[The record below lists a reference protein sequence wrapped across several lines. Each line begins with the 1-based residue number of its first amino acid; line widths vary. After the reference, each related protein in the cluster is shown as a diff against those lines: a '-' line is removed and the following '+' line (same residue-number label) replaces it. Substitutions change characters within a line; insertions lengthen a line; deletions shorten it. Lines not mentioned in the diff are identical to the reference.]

1 MKKESRKEELID
13 YLLLLNGYVTVKELA
28 NIFNVSERTIHNDL
42 LSLAEVGYNID
53 KKQGIGVKLQ
63 KNDSNKKICFEQ
75 VDRKIEIAE
84 ILIINEDKITIQQLA
99 DNYYVSK
106 SSIQADL
113 NAIKNDLIDDYT
125 AKIVSDIK
133 GTRIEGTEE
142 EIQRLLVKFNEKYL
156 VNNLKYFNSKTIIG
170 VYSNYYP
177 EKIVNACSKIIR
189 SFDLFSLQI
198 RDSYYLLNIFNVL
211 VVLIYRISKDKHI
224 EQNKVDVNLDEV
236 MNLNNY
242 LIAKDIFKL
251 INESIDFNYHDK
263 DIFYLSVYIRANG
276 IRFLANKQI
285 YEDKFIKNIEL
296 LIEKIS
302 ANLNVNLNDDEEL
315 KNNLCL
321 HIINMKFRSVNNIR
335 VKNPLLSQIKEEFK
349 VMYNLTWIVMEELKD
364 VLGVKINEDEVGF
377 IMIHLQTSY
386 DRNQKNKKI
395 LIVCPNGFTMGNF
408 ILNRIRLLFPLLD
421 NIEVI
426 SHDNLKKVNLEK
438 IDLIISTIPLEVE
451 NVRIVQVSSLITE
464 RDIKLIGEIYTDII
478 SHTDINYGIKNKY
491 IKSYVDNDLFFENS
505 TSTTMEE
512 VIDIVCENLLD
523 KGIVKEGYKES
534 VIERENK
541 GGTSIATLSAV
552 PHGSLELVNETKI
565 VFWINKSAIKWG
577 KYNVKVIVFICLA
590 KKDVK
595 LAKKILEDVFSL
607 INTKEKVEKELL
619 ICTKDELYKKIIGG

>member
-1 MKKESRKEELID
+1 MKKESRKEELIN
-13 YLLLLNGYVTVKELA
+13 YLLLLNDYITVKELA
-28 NIFNVSERTIHNDL
+28 NTFNVSERTVHNDL
-42 LSLAEVGYNID
+42 SSLAEMGYDLD

-63 KNDSNKKICFEQ
+63 KSDSNKKFSFDQ

-84 ILIINEDKITIQQLA
+84 KLIINEDKITIQQLA
-99 DNYYVSK
+99 DDYYISK
-106 SSIQADL
+106 SSIMADL
-113 NAIKNDLIDDYT
+113 TAIKSDLIDENT

-133 GTRIEGTEE
+133 GTRIEGSEE
-142 EIQRLLVKFNEKYL
+142 EIQKLLLKFNEKYL
-156 VNNLKYFNSKTIIG
+156 VNNLKYFNSKTIVG

-177 EKIVNACSKIIR
+177 EEIVNACSKIIG
-189 SFDLFSLQI
+189 SFDSFSLQI
-198 RDSYYLLNIFNVL
+198 RDSYYLLNVFNVL
-211 VVLIYRISKDKHI
+211 VVLIYRLSNDKHI
-224 EQNKVDVNLDEV
+224 EQSDVDVNFDEV

-242 LIAKDIFKL
+242 LIAKDILKL
-251 INESIDFNYHDK
+251 INETINFSYHDN

-285 YEDKFIKNIEL
+285 YEESFIKNIEL
-296 LIEKIS
+296 LINKIS
-302 ANLNVNLNDDEEL
+302 TNLNVDLNNDEEL

-321 HIINMKFRSVNNIR
+321 HISNMKYRSVNNIK

-349 VMYNLTWIVMEELKD
+349 VMYNLTWIVMEELKEEF
-364 VLGVKINEDEVGF
+364 GVNIDEDEVGF

-426 SHDNLKKVNLEK
+426 SQDHLKNVDLRK
-438 IDLIISTIPLEVE
+438 IDLIISTIALEVE
-451 NVRIVQVSSLITE
+451 DVRVVQVSSLITE
-464 RDIKLIGEIYTDII
+464 KDIKLIGEIYTDII
-478 SHTDINYGIKNKY
+478 THTKIDYGIKNKY
-491 IKSYVDNDLFFENS
+491 IKSYVDKSLFFENS

-512 VIDIVCENLLD
+512 IINVVCDELLN

-541 GGTSIATLSAV
+541 GGTSIATLAAV
-552 PHGSLELVNETKI
+552 PHGSLDLVNETKI
-565 VFWINKSAIKWG
+565 VFWMNKSAVKWG
-577 KYNVKVIVFICLA
+577 KYNVKIVVFICLA
-590 KKDVK
+590 KKDIK
-595 LAKKILEDVFSL
+595 MAKKILEEIFSL

-619 ICTKDELYKKIIGG
+619 VCTKDELYKKIIGG